1 MPILLLT
8 VSLAIL
14 VFVCTIMIFSYV
26 TGDKN
31 RILRR
36 LQSISDVEEKPKPVR
51 MQKQQIAGRKIHVSK
66 TFSQQLMSAGIR
78 MRPEEFLTIWLILS
92 IAPGGLLLL
101 AGAHPITILFVALL
115 GVVIPPLMIVRARK
129 KRVVL
134 FEKQLGDALLLMGN
148 CLRSGFTF
156 QQSMVNIAK
165 DMPDPVS
172 REFSRTVKEIRLGNS
187 MEEALNNMVQRL
199 PSTDLMLM
207 VSAVQIQR
215 QAGGNLL
222 DILENISVTIKDRL
236 KLKDDIRVMTSS
248 GRISSIV
255 IGMLPVVIAGA
266 LMLIN
271 PAYIQ
276 TFFETSMGT
285 GMLIGAAVMEALGF
299 LFIKKI
305 VSIKY

>member
-8 VSLAIL
+8 VSFAIL
-14 VFVCTIMIFSYV
+14 VFLITIIIFSAV

-31 RILRR
+31 RIVRR
-36 LQSISDVEEKPKPVR
+36 LQAISDYEEKPKPER
-51 MQKQQIAGRKIHVSK
+51 PKKQQGGKKIRVSK
-66 TFSQQLMSAGIR
+66 TFSEQLLSAGIR
-78 MRPEEFLTIWLILS
+78 MRPEEFFAIWLIS
-92 IAPGGLLLL
+92 AIAPAGLLLL
-101 AGAHPITILFVALL
+101 VGAHPITILFVALL
-115 GVVIPPLMIVRARK
+115 GVVIPPLMIIRAKK
-129 KRVVL
+129 KRVIL
-134 FEKQLGDALLLMGN
+134 FEKQLGDALLLIGN

-156 QQSMVNIAK
+156 QQAMVNIAK

-215 QAGGNLL
+215 QSGGNLL
-222 DILENISVTIKDRL
+222 DILENISITIKDRL

-255 IGMLPVVIAGA
+255 IGMLPIVIAGA

-271 PAYIQ
+271 PAYLQ

-285 GMLIGAAVMEALGF
+285 GMLIGAAVMEVIGF

>member
-1 MPILLLT
+1 MPILFIT
-8 VSLAIL
+8 VSSAIL
-14 VFVCTIMIFSYV
+14 IFLITIIIFSFV
-26 TGDKN
+26 SGDKN
-31 RILRR
+31 RVLRR
-36 LQSISDVEEKPKPVR
+36 LQAISDYEENPKP
-51 MQKQQIAGRKIHVSK
+51 QHPKKQQSGRKIRVSK
-66 TFSQQLMSAGIR
+66 TFSEQLLSAGIR
-78 MRPEEFLTIWLILS
+78 MRPEEFLAFWLIS
-92 IAPGGLLLL
+92 AIAPAGLLLL
-101 AGAHPITILFVALL
+101 AQAHPITVFFVALL
-115 GVVIPPLMIVRARK
+115 GVAIPPLLIIRARK
-129 KRVVL
+129 KRVIL

-148 CLRSGFTF
+148 CLRSGMTF
-156 QQSMVNIAK
+156 QQAMVNIAK

-172 REFSRTVKEIRLGNS
+172 REFARTVKEIRLGNS
-187 MEEALNNMVQRL
+187 MEEALNNMVRRL

-222 DILENISVTIKDRL
+222 DILENISITIKDRL
-236 KLKDDIRVMTSS
+236 KLRDDIRVMTSS

-285 GMLIGAAVMEALGF
+285 GMLIGAGVMEGLGF

-305 VSIKY
+305 VTIKY